1 MKYGLIGENISYSLS
16 KRIHQ
21 LFGNEEYEICSI
33 NSVQM
38 DELLSSKSFKGVN
51 VTIPY
56 KEAVIRYLDEID
68 ESVRKIGSCNLI
80 INKNGKLV
88 GYNTDYFGFLELIK
102 HSKMNL
108 QDSNV
113 VILGSGGTS
122 KTVKACLK
130 SLSVRNIYVVSR
142 SNKPYGYDDLCH
154 LSYDYLINTTP
165 VGSMNNDH
173 LVTHLNEN
181 IKGVIDVIYRP
192 FRTKLLLE
200 AIDKNVP
207 HINGLYMLVY
217 QAYLTHL
224 KFFNQT
230 FNENEVKVVYKTLS
244 KESQNIVLI
253 GMSRN
258 GKTTIGRLL
267 ANKMNRQFIDVDEE
281 IKKQE
286 KKDIPSIFKD
296 DGEQY
301 FRKVESQIIEKI
313 KYVNNSVIVLGGGAI
328 LNKINI
334 DNMRQNGI
342 IYNIIR
348 DINLITFDD
357 SRPLNKKKSMY
368 QSLLLNREKL
378 YNKYSSKSF
387 YNNKDLDSLVNEME
401 SDFNE
406 NFSR

>member
-357 SRPLNKKKSMY
+357 SRPLNKNKSMY

>member
-173 LVTHLNEN
+173 LVTNLNEN

>member
-21 LFGNEEYEICSI
+21 LFGNEDYTICSI

-56 KEAVIRYLDEID
+56 KEAVIRYLDEMD

-108 QDSNV
+108 QGSNV

-130 SLSVRNIYVVSR
+130 SLYVRNIYVVSR

-230 FNENEVKVVYKTLS
+230 FNESEVKVVYKTIS

-313 KYVNNSVIVLGGGAI
+313 KYVSNSVIVLGGGAI

-357 SRPLNKKKSMY
+357 SRPLNKNKSMY